1 MTKLRA
7 HSRGLA
13 WLAVLAAAAA
23 CDPAI
28 NVWGSYFPGWVACL
42 FGGLVATAG
51 LRVVFA
57 RTGLERHLGPL
68 FLIYPCL
75 LLLATLLFWIVC
87 FQS

>member
-1 MTKLRA
+1 VRTLLARA
-7 HSRGLA
+7 LPG
-13 WLAVLAAAAA
+13 LAVLAAAAA